1 MSCYLNM
8 TAMAV
13 TMTTMLVIIISNV
26 GNGDNGDDADNLGNQ
41 VAPEVRQFP
50 LPDGADYT
58 EVLSIVV
65 NMEMINNGDQ
75 MVIRWSQVPV
85 VVGKSINKEL
95 ALARREQWE
104 NLVLCDEKKHKNS

>member
-1 MSCYLNM
+1 M

-26 GNGDNGDDADNLGNQ
+26 GNGDNGEDGDNLGNQ

-65 NMEMINNGDQ
+65 YMKMINNGDQ
-75 MVIRWSQVPV
+75 MVIKW
-85 VVGKSINKEL
+85 
-95 ALARREQWE
+95 
-104 NLVLCDEKKHKNS
+104 

>member
-26 GNGDNGDDADNLGNQ
+26 DNGDDGDNLGNQ

-75 MVIRWSQVPV
+75 MVIRW
-85 VVGKSINKEL
+85 
-95 ALARREQWE
+95 
-104 NLVLCDEKKHKNS
+104 

>member
-1 MSCYLNM
+1 MFCVKCFMSCYLNM

-13 TMTTMLVIIISNV
+13 TMTTMLVVTISNV
-26 GNGDNGDDADNLGNQ
+26 SKVGNGDDADNLGNQ

-65 NMEMINNGDQ
+65 NMKMINNGDQ
-75 MVIRWSQVPV
+75 MVIRW
-85 VVGKSINKEL
+85 
-95 ALARREQWE
+95 
-104 NLVLCDEKKHKNS
+104 